1 MDDAN
6 QPQRGQGFGRGWVPV
21 ARDIGLPGD
30 SAGPG
35 AGGAGVS
42 ASFGTNGGLLPPLE
56 GRVGE
61 GWLDAGGDAWDFGAV
76 PPPQPLPHGEGLSSG
91 EGLLVREGLCGG
103 FAGAGDPVLTPA
115 CKARFLDELARHGNV
130 RVAAGR
136 VGVSRSGLYLARR
149 RDGLFAQGWRAAL
162 VLARGH
168 AEAVLA
174 ERALEGVEEPVFF
187 RGELI
192 AVRRRYD
199 ARLLLAHLAR
209 LDAACADESAEESA
223 AGDFDALLAA
233 VAGLPEA
240 AARPDCPSREAAV
253 ERAAFRAGAR
263 GLGDKRTAAMLE
275 AAAAEWDAAEAALRG
290 ALDAALAG
298 GGAAPF
304 EVKALGAVSGLRSTR
319 TAAETVAGRDR
330 RGRGLC
336 FRTVS
341 TVSSAA
347 RRRGGLTLPGNSP

>member
-1 MDDAN
+1 
-6 QPQRGQGFGRGWVPV
+6 
-21 ARDIGLPGD
+21 
-30 SAGPG
+30 
-35 AGGAGVS
+35 
-42 ASFGTNGGLLPPLE
+42 
-56 GRVGE
+56 
-61 GWLDAGGDAWDFGAV
+61 
-76 PPPQPLPHGEGLSSG
+76 
-91 EGLLVREGLCGG
+91 
-103 FAGAGDPVLTPA
+103 
-115 CKARFLDELARHGNV
+115 
-130 RVAAGR
+130 
-136 VGVSRSGLYLARR
+136 
-149 RDGLFAQGWRAAL
+149 
-162 VLARGH
+162 H

-209 LDAACADESAEESA
+209 LDAACADESAEEST

-319 TAAETVAGRDR
+319 TVAETVAGRDR